1 MSKYFFCY
9 SQDLARILKS
19 KGFDYITRAKHYAT
33 NSEFTLF
40 EYQKEMQPIIDRW
53 NKQTNKRN

>member
-9 SQDLARILKS
+9 SQDLAKILKS
-19 KGFDYITRAKHYAT
+19 KGFNYITRAKHYAT

-40 EYQKEMQPIIDRW
+40 EYQKEMQPYINEW
-53 NKQTNKRN
+53 NKRNK